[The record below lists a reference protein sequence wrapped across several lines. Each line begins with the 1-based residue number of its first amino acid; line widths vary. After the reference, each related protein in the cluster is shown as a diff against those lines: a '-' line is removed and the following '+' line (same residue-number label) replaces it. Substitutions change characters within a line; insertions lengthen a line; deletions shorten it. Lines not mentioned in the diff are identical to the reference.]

1 MYFLGGFDPCSVML
15 PYEVKRQSRKMVPPP
30 KAEVFRAI
38 LSQQKYTAILQC
50 IVLFISRNDTL
61 NFQGMLKC
69 VSCNPFTELLFV
81 LHVAY
86 IDSVIN

>member
-1 MYFLGGFDPCSVML
+1 MYFLGGFDPCSAMF
-15 PYEVKRQSRKMVPPP
+15 PYEVNRQSRKIGPPP
-30 KAEVFRAI
+30 KSVFRAT
-38 LSQQKYTAILQC
+38 LSQQKYTAILQG
-50 IVLFISRNDTL
+50 IALFISTNDTL

-69 VSCNPFTELLFV
+69 VSCNLFAEFLVV